1 MRKLKLQVQMTIDGF
16 ISGLNGEMDWM
27 TVNWSDDLI
36 AYVTKLT
43 DSIGTIILGR
53 NLAQGFIPYW
63 AKVASD
69 PDNPE
74 YEAGKIF
81 TNTLKVVFT
90 KTLSNSDPIVMGW
103 GNTVLAKGDIIEE
116 VNQLRN
122 QSGGDI
128 IAYGGGSFV
137 SSLIKEKLIDELH
150 LLINPAVLGKG
161 MPIFQRVTE
170 KQNFKLSGSVQFAC
184 GIIVLTYSP
193 IKT

>member
-43 DSIGTIILGR
+43 DSVDTIILGR

-69 PDNPE
+69 PDSPE

-103 GNTVLAKGDIIEE
+103 GNTILAEGDIIEE
-116 VNQLRN
+116 VNKLKN
-122 QSGGDI
+122 QSGRDI

-137 SSLIKEKLIDELH
+137 SSLIREKLIDERSF
-150 LLINPAVLGKG
+150 INQSCCYWKRDAN
-161 MPIFQRVTE
+161 I
-170 KQNFKLSGSVQFAC
+170 S
-184 GIIVLTYSP
+184 
-193 IKT
+193 

>member
-43 DSIGTIILGR
+43 DSVDTIILGR

-63 AKVASD
+63 ANVASN

-103 GNTVLAKGDIIEE
+103 GNTILAEGDIIEE
-116 VNQLRN
+116 VNNLKN
-122 QSGGDI
+122 QSGRDI

-137 SSLIKEKLIDELH
+137 SSLIREKLIDELH
-150 LLINPAVLGKG
+150 LLINPAVIGNG
-161 MPIFQRVTE
+161 MPIFHRVTE
-170 KQNFKLSGSVQFAC
+170 KQNYELSGSEQFTC
-184 GIIVLTYSP
+184 GIIALTYRP
-193 IKT
+193 I